1 MAQWWITCLPM
12 QETRVQSLDRE
23 DPLEK
28 EMATHCSMLAW
39 EIQRTEEPG
48 RLQSMG
54 SQKSW
59 TWLRDW
65 NTTRKYEESNR
76 YLVNSDCSTCNT
88 GWNRIFMDIMEW
100 SQIFSFLK
108 ETVKM
113 KMTLHFLKF
122 YKCLWKA
129 FLLEHRPHPPLPL
142 PGRVSSFDVF
152 GSSWLSWLSSV
163 APGVRSYIIP
173 PSGFLSLM
181 INYF

>member
-28 EMATHCSMLAW
+28 EMAPHCSILAW
-39 EIQRTEEPG
+39 EIWWTEKPG
-48 RLQSMG
+48 RLQFMG

-65 NTTRKYEESNR
+65 NTTRKYKESNR
-76 YLVNSDCSTCNT
+76 YLVNSNCSTCNT
-88 GWNRIFMDIMEW
+88 GLNRIFMDIIEW

-108 ETVKM
+108 ETIKM

-122 YKCLWKA
+122 YKYS
-129 FLLEHRPHPPLPL
+129 LPL
-142 PGRVSSFDVF
+142 ESLLTWVPPTTGHVSSFDVF
-152 GSSWLSWLSSV
+152 GSSWLSW
-163 APGVRSYIIP
+163 GVRSCIIP

-181 INYF
+181 INCF